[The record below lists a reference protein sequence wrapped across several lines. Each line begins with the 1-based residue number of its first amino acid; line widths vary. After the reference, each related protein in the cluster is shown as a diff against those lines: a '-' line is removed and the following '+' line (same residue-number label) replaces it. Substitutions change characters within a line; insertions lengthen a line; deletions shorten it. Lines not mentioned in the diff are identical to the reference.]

1 MIDWDD
7 LRFVLAVARTGSA
20 LRAARALGVNQTTVM
35 RRVAHIEAAVGA
47 DLFER
52 KQSGYH
58 LTPLGRRVAQSAA
71 RLEDEVKALES
82 VIGAEQRALAGCVR
96 VTTSEMLANI
106 TITPWL
112 LTFRREHPGILVE
125 LIADDRQLDLA
136 RGEADLALRGSV
148 RRQDQPQG
156 AGIVARRLSPAAW
169 TIYCSRG
176 YAEEHGRPGSL
187 EAIDGHAIV
196 AVDGPLANLPGPR
209 LLAQVAPNSRISARS
224 NSLTNLVLALKAGLG
239 LATLPC
245 IAGDTVPELVRCLP
259 PVPELEGALWL
270 IVREEVR
277 STPHVRAFAD
287 ALAAHIKGLRP
298 VLAGEK
304 PDHGVRDRAAGPP

>member
-1 MIDWDD
+1 
-7 LRFVLAVARTGSA
+7 VA
-20 LRAARALGVNQTTVM
+20 
-35 RRVAHIEAAVGA
+35 
-47 DLFER
+47 
-52 KQSGYH
+52 
-58 LTPLGRRVAQSAA
+58 TP
-71 RLEDEVKALES
+71 
-82 VIGAEQRALAGCVR
+82 
-96 VTTSEMLANI
+96 N
-106 TITPWL
+106 
-112 LTFRREHPGILVE
+112 
-125 LIADDRQLDLA
+125 
-136 RGEADLALRGSV
+136 
-148 RRQDQPQG
+148 
-156 AGIVARRLSPAAW
+156 
-169 TIYCSRG
+169 
-176 YAEEHGRPGSL
+176 GRPGCL

-304 PDHGVRDRAAGPP
+304 PDHGVQDRAAGPP